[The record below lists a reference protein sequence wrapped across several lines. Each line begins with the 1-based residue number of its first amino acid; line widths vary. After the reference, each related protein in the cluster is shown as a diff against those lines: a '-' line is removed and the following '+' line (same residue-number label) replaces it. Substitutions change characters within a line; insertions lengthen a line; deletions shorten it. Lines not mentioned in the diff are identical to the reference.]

1 MTACST
7 DRRSEI
13 NQFPIQNVA
22 QPETLQIAQ
31 QAFAAQQKGVATG
44 DWSDFLALLG
54 DDVEFRAPSPHLPNG
69 VIYGKSAV
77 AKLLQKFT
85 TELNLKGKL
94 TQTQSMVMNET
105 TVAIEFVGEGQFG
118 DEIVCHDLVVF
129 YQFEQGTIKRFR
141 EYIGQI

>member
-1 MTACST
+1 
-7 DRRSEI
+7 
-13 NQFPIQNVA
+13 
-22 QPETLQIAQ
+22 
-31 QAFAAQQKGVATG
+31 
-44 DWSDFLALLG
+44 
-54 DDVEFRAPSPHLPNG
+54 LPNG

-94 TQTQSMVMNET
+94 TQTQPMVMNET

-129 YQFEQGTIKRFR
+129 YQIEQGTIKRFR
-141 EYIGQI
+141 EYIGQV